1 MQEKDRNQNGKLT
14 IEQVRDIYRIYKVEL
29 DEKTLKKYFE
39 ESDELNKDDF
49 IKLATETK
57 LTEFHAGDAVF
68 SSKGGGTGVVKPNQ
82 AEDNVQ
88 QPGSKRGFLCCIS
101 KDYVTSPRCSKEEE
115 RRIKVERAFKKF
127 DLNGDGFLSWDE
139 FIQIN
144 GLDINAAQRIFKACD
159 KETEGKIT
167 LEQFH
172 SIVTRK
178 YPQE

>member
-68 SSKGGGTGVVKPNQ
+68 SSKGFRLT
-82 AEDNVQ
+82 
-88 QPGSKRGFLCCIS
+88 
-101 KDYVTSPRCSKEEE
+101 
-115 RRIKVERAFKKF
+115 
-127 DLNGDGFLSWDE
+127 DLNFSMFDV
-139 FIQIN
+139 
-144 GLDINAAQRIFKACD
+144 IFTL
-159 KETEGKIT
+159 KEA
-167 LEQFH
+167 
-172 SIVTRK
+172 S
-178 YPQE
+178 